1 MAKKKIRDLNPAFSG
16 GASTRFLEYK
26 NLLINAVSIKGLK
39 FNEERFVKSCLIENG
54 AVGFDRLTDK
64 WANVYGE
71 GINDLGNPETLTFV
85 FPNRSTYQRRAYYEP
100 DEIGAYMIL
109 ALPNTFALATMI
121 RETVEIEAMCDKAIR
136 QNLKACQTPYI
147 VVVKDEDTRLS
158 VLQAIQEKEE
168 GDPVVI
174 VSADISEGLKG
185 VQTET
190 PYMVDKFVAYRDQE
204 RDRLLNKLGI
214 MSANINKRERVQVGE
229 VNATVGQCVDYIYLL
244 IDTFNKQMET
254 YGLPFEM
261 VLNESLEELY
271 GNEETP
277 VEGEETHIEGENKGG
292 NEPIEE
298 GEKEQ

>member
-26 NLLINAVSIKGLK
+26 NLLLNAVLIKGLK

-100 DEIGAYMIL
+100 DEMGAYMIL
-109 ALPNTFALATMI
+109 ALPNTFALSIMI
-121 RETVEIEAMCDKAIR
+121 RDTVEVEEMCDKAIR

-158 VLQAIQEKEE
+158 VLQAIQQKEE

-190 PYMVDKFVAYRDQE
+190 PYMVDKFATYRDQE

-229 VNATVGQCVDYIYLL
+229 VNATVGQCMDYIYLL

-277 VEGEETHIEGENKGG
+277 VEDENTGG
-292 NEPIEE
+292 NEQIKE
-298 GEKEQ
+298 GEQE

>member
-100 DEIGAYMIL
+100 DEMGAYMIL
-109 ALPNTFALATMI
+109 ALPNTFALSTMI
-121 RETVEIEAMCDKAIR
+121 RDTVEVEAMCDKAIR

-158 VLQAIQEKEE
+158 VLQAIQQKEE

-190 PYMVDKFVAYRDQE
+190 PYMVDKFVTYRDQE

-229 VNATVGQCVDYIYLL
+229 VNATVGQCMDYIYLL

-271 GNEETP
+271 GNEETS
-277 VEGEETHIEGENKGG
+277 VEDENKGG
-292 NEPIEE
+292 NEQIEE
-298 GEKEQ
+298 GEQEQ

>member
-100 DEIGAYMIL
+100 DEMGAYMIL
-109 ALPNTFALATMI
+109 ALPNTFALSTMI
-121 RETVEIEAMCDKAIR
+121 RETVEVEAMCDKAIR

-190 PYMVDKFVAYRDQE
+190 PYMVDKFVTYRDQE

-229 VNATVGQCVDYIYLL
+229 VNATVGQCMDYIYLL

-271 GNEETP
+271 GSEETP
-277 VEGEETHIEGENKGG
+277 VEDENKGG

-298 GEKEQ
+298 GEQEQ

>member
-26 NLLINAVSIKGLK
+26 NLLLNAVLIKGLK

-100 DEIGAYMIL
+100 DEMGAYMII

-121 RETVEIEAMCDKAIR
+121 RDTVEVEAMCDKAIR

-190 PYMVDKFVAYRDQE
+190 PYMVDKFVTYRDQE

-229 VNATVGQCVDYIYLL
+229 VNATVGQCMDYIYLL

-254 YGLPFEM
+254 YSLPFEM

-271 GNEETP
+271 GSEEKP
-277 VEGEETHIEGENKGG
+277 VESENKGG
-292 NEPIEE
+292 NEQIKE